1 MQVRV
6 SSDELDRHLK
16 KEISAFKDALRKA
29 SGPTTGQVRLKWFQV
44 FMHFQYL
51 CLFVEYCSFYIYLAI
66 IKETF
71 IFVLY

>member
-29 SGPTTGQVRLKWFQV
+29 SGPTTGQVNLTWFQV
-44 FMHFQYL
+44 FYAFSIP
-51 CLFVEYCSFYIYLAI
+51 V
-66 IKETF
+66 F
-71 IFVLY
+71 ICRVL